1 MRWGCRPGQPRVSG
15 QCKPRVESLE
25 SGAGKWAAFNYR
37 RENWLGKGA
46 CLWDGLALRIK
57 FMALCEYKVITSG
70 KGGFA
75 SPALLEKFLND
86 LGKEDWEIIEFRTQP
101 DNPLA
106 FSGLARRPTQRDWT
120 LEDAAAAAARSEVE
134 KLRAEFEAKFKAGTS
149 SGTSGGEKAGEAAA
163 ADDNLNH
170 DDSFRRP
177 RDTERDLDPTAP
189 EDEAGGGAF
198 ELPEEEELPTF
209 FDAIRPHM
217 RRNQRGPGLSV
228 SLEYMVKKF
237 DMLEGD
243 LVGALKE
250 CGLVIPSG
258 ENDPPAYVEYDGDL
272 YWVNINRQKQ
282 LFINTREKPRPM
294 FRTVQAQRVGADA
307 VEEPA
312 AEQKFD
318 PPAKPDAPPV
328 SVPAGPELLDKLR
341 PLMRRSRGGWSG
353 SASFL
358 SRALKHTEAD
368 LNAAFAALGL
378 HLPESGSG
386 ERAAQVELGDFIYWL
401 NRDGR
406 GNLWINA
413 CEKRENESAAAAPE
427 APAVPE
433 PTREPAPAGE
443 TVSSGALAAVRLLL
457 KETKTGAVAGK
468 VDRLAEEL
476 GKSPA
481 EFLATLTGAG
491 LKVPEKAREKPL
503 FVEHAGEIFWL
514 NKNAKDEL
522 WLNAKA
528 SKFAGKNDVAG
539 SNAEKKS
546 PRTRTKKKET
556 A

>member
-1 MRWGCRPGQPRVSG
+1 MDWR
-15 QCKPRVESLE
+15 LHT
-25 SGAGKWAAFNYR
+25 
-37 RENWLGKGA
+37 
-46 CLWDGLALRIK
+46 K
-57 FMALCEYKVITSG
+57 FMALFEYKVITSG

-75 SPALLEKFLND
+75 SPVLLEKFLND

-120 LEDAAAAAARSEVE
+120 LEDAAAAAARTEVE
-134 KLRAEFEAKFKAGTS
+134 KLRAEFAAKFKAGTS
-149 SGTSGGEKAGEAAA
+149 GGSPGAEKGEEAAVD
-163 ADDNLNH
+163 DDNIKQ

-177 RDTERDLDPTAP
+177 RDTERDLDPTAT
-189 EDEAGGGAF
+189 EDEPGGGAF

-228 SLEYMVKKF
+228 SLEYLVKKF

-243 LVGALKE
+243 LAGALKE
-250 CGLVIPSG
+250 CGLAIPSA
-258 ENDPPAYVEYDGDL
+258 ENEPPAYVEYDGDL

-294 FRTVQAQRVGADA
+294 FRTVQAQRVGAGA
-307 VEEPA
+307 VEEPVS
-312 AEQKFD
+312 EQKFE
-318 PPAKPDAPPV
+318 PPAETDAPPAPV
-328 SVPAGPELLDKLR
+328 SVGPELLDKLR

-353 SASFL
+353 SISFL
-358 SRALKHTEAD
+358 ARALKHHEAD

-378 HLPESGSG
+378 RLPESGSG
-386 ERAAQVELGDFIYWL
+386 ERAAQVELGDYVYWL

-406 GNLWINA
+406 GNLWINVTG
-413 CEKRENESAAAAPE
+413 KRENEPASTANEAPVAPE
-427 APAVPE
+427 PS
-433 PTREPAPAGE
+433 REPAPVGAA
-443 TVSSGALAAVRLLL
+443 VSPGALAGVRLLL

-491 LKVPEKAREKPL
+491 LQVPEKAREKPV

-528 SKFAGKNDVAG
+528 SKFADNKDAAG
-539 SNAEKKS
+539 SDAGKKS
-546 PRTRTKKKET
+546 KRTRPKKTET
-556 A
+556 G

>member
-1 MRWGCRPGQPRVSG
+1 
-15 QCKPRVESLE
+15 
-25 SGAGKWAAFNYR
+25 
-37 RENWLGKGA
+37 
-46 CLWDGLALRIK
+46 
-57 FMALCEYKVITSG
+57 MALFEYKVITSG

-75 SPALLEKFLND
+75 SPVLLEKFLND

-120 LEDAAAAAARSEVE
+120 LEDAAAAAARTEVE
-134 KLRAEFEAKFKAGTS
+134 KLRAEFEAKFKAGVS
-149 SGTSGGEKAGEAAA
+149 SGSPGAEKGEEAAA
-163 ADDNLNH
+163 ADDNIHN

-177 RDTERDLDPTAP
+177 RDTERDLDPTAAD
-189 EDEAGGGAF
+189 DEAGGGAF

-228 SLEYMVKKF
+228 SLEFLVKKF

-250 CGLVIPSG
+250 CGLAIPSG
-258 ENDPPAYVEYDGDL
+258 ENEPPAYVEYDGDL

-294 FRTVQAQRVGADA
+294 FRTVQAQRIVADA
-307 VEEPA
+307 VEEPVT
-312 AEQKFD
+312 EQKSE
-318 PPAKPDAPPV
+318 PPARTEAPAAPV
-328 SVPAGPELLDKLR
+328 SAGPELLDKLR

-358 SRALKHTEAD
+358 SRALKHSEAD

-378 HLPESGSG
+378 RLPESGSG
-386 ERAAQVELGDFIYWL
+386 ERAAQVELGDFVYWL

-413 CEKRENESAAAAPE
+413 CEKKENEPAATATE
-427 APAVPE
+427 APAAPGPVDVAQGRP
-433 PTREPAPAGE
+433 PTAEA
-443 TVSSGALAAVRLLL
+443 VSPHALAAVRLLL

-476 GKSPA
+476 GKPPA
-481 EFLATLTGAG
+481 EFLAALTGAG
-491 LKVPEKAREKPL
+491 LKVPEKAREKPA

-528 SKFAGKNDVAG
+528 SKFADKKEAAG
-539 SNAEKKS
+539 GEAGKKS
-546 PRTRTKKKET
+546 KRPRPKQKESV
-556 A
+556 

>member
-1 MRWGCRPGQPRVSG
+1 
-15 QCKPRVESLE
+15 
-25 SGAGKWAAFNYR
+25 
-37 RENWLGKGA
+37 
-46 CLWDGLALRIK
+46 
-57 FMALCEYKVITSG
+57 MALFEYKVITSG

-75 SPALLEKFLND
+75 SPVLLEKFLND

-120 LEDAAAAAARSEVE
+120 LEDAAAAAARTEVE

-149 SGTSGGEKAGEAAA
+149 GGASGAEKPGEAVAS
-163 ADDNLNH
+163 DDNLQH

-177 RDTERDLDPTAP
+177 RDTERDLDPTATD
-189 EDEAGGGAF
+189 DEAGGAAF

-209 FDAIRPHM
+209 FEAIRPHM

-228 SLEYMVKKF
+228 SLEYLVKKF
-237 DMLEGD
+237 DMLEND

-250 CGLVIPSG
+250 CGLVIPAG
-258 ENDPPAYVEYDGDL
+258 ENEPPAYVEYDGDL
-272 YWVNINRQKQ
+272 YWVNVNRQKQ

-294 FRTVQAQRVGADA
+294 FRTVQAQRAGADA
-307 VEEPA
+307 AEEPA
-312 AEQKFD
+312 PEQRSE
-318 PPAKPDAPPV
+318 PPAKTEAPSAPV
-328 SVPAGPELLDKLR
+328 AAGPDLLDKLR

-353 SASFL
+353 SVSFL
-358 SRALKHTEAD
+358 SRALRQSEAD

-378 HLPESGSG
+378 RLPDSASG
-386 ERAAQVELGDFIYWL
+386 EKVVEVAFGDYLYWL

-406 GNLWINA
+406 GNLWINV
-413 CEKRENESAAAAPE
+413 EGKKENEPAAAAHE
-427 APAVPE
+427 TPAAPE
-433 PTREPAPAGE
+433 PPREPAPAAPAGE
-443 TVSSGALAAVRLLL
+443 AVSSGALAAVRLLL

-476 GKSPA
+476 GKPPA
-481 EFLATLTGAG
+481 EFLAALTGAG
-491 LKVPEKAREKPL
+491 LKVPEKPREKPV

-528 SKFAGKNDVAG
+528 SKFAETKAAAG
-539 SNAEKKS
+539 SEAGKRS
-546 PRTRTKKKET
+546 RPARSKKKET

>member
-1 MRWGCRPGQPRVSG
+1 
-15 QCKPRVESLE
+15 
-25 SGAGKWAAFNYR
+25 
-37 RENWLGKGA
+37 
-46 CLWDGLALRIK
+46 
-57 FMALCEYKVITSG
+57 MALFEYKVITSG

-75 SPALLEKFLND
+75 SPVLLEKFLND

-120 LEDAAAAAARSEVE
+120 LEDAAAAAARTEVE
-134 KLRAEFEAKFKAGTS
+134 KLRAEFEAKFKAGIS
-149 SGTSGGEKAGEAAA
+149 SGSSGAEKSGEAAA
-163 ADDNLNH
+163 ADDNLKH
-170 DDSFRRP
+170 DESFRRP
-177 RDTERDLDPTAP
+177 RDTERDLDPTATD
-189 EDEAGGGAF
+189 DEAGGGTF

-228 SLEYMVKKF
+228 SLEFLVKKF

-250 CGLVIPSG
+250 CGLAIPSG
-258 ENDPPAYVEYDGDL
+258 ENEPPAYVEYDGDL

-307 VEEPA
+307 VEETVP
-312 AEQKFD
+312 EQKFE
-318 PPAKPDAPPV
+318 PAARTETPAAPAPV
-328 SVPAGPELLDKLR
+328 STGPELFDKLR

-353 SASFL
+353 STSFL
-358 SRALKHTEAD
+358 SRALKHSEAD

-378 HLPESGSG
+378 RLPESGSG
-386 ERAAQVELGDFIYWL
+386 ERAAQVELGDFVYWL

-413 CEKRENESAAAAPE
+413 CEKKENEPAATAHE
-427 APAVPE
+427 APVGPE
-433 PTREPAPAGE
+433 PFDPAQGRPP
-443 TVSSGALAAVRLLL
+443 TVEAISPGALAAVRLLL

-481 EFLATLTGAG
+481 DFLATLAGAG
-491 LKVPEKAREKPL
+491 LKVPEKARAKPV

-522 WLNAKA
+522 WLNAKV
-528 SKFAGKNDVAG
+528 SKYADNNDTAG
-539 SNAEKKS
+539 SEDEKKTKR
-546 PRTRTKKKET
+546 PRPKKKEPV
-556 A
+556 

>member
-1 MRWGCRPGQPRVSG
+1 
-15 QCKPRVESLE
+15 
-25 SGAGKWAAFNYR
+25 
-37 RENWLGKGA
+37 
-46 CLWDGLALRIK
+46 
-57 FMALCEYKVITSG
+57 MALFEYKVITSG

-75 SPALLEKFLND
+75 SPVLLEKFLND

-106 FSGLARRPTQRDWT
+106 FSGLARRTTQRDWT
-120 LEDAAAAAARSEVE
+120 LEDAAAAAARTEVE
-134 KLRAEFEAKFKAGTS
+134 KLRAEFAAKFKAGTS
-149 SGTSGGEKAGEAAA
+149 GGSSGTEKGEETAAS
-163 ADDNLNH
+163 DDNIHN

-177 RDTERDLDPTAP
+177 RDTERDLDPTAT
-189 EDEAGGGAF
+189 EDEAGGGTF

-228 SLEYMVKKF
+228 SLEFLVKKF

-250 CGLVIPSG
+250 CGLVIPAG
-258 ENDPPAYVEYDGDL
+258 ENEPPAYVEYDGDL
-272 YWVNINRQKQ
+272 YWININRQRQ

-312 AEQKFD
+312 VEQKSE
-318 PPAKPDAPPV
+318 PPARTDSPAKMDAPSAPV
-328 SVPAGPELLDKLR
+328 TAGPELLDKLR
-341 PLMRRSRGGWSG
+341 PMMRRSRGGWSG
-353 SASFL
+353 SISFL
-358 SRALKHTEAD
+358 ARALKHSEAD

-378 HLPESGSG
+378 RLPESGSG
-386 ERAAQVELGDFIYWL
+386 ERAAQVELGDYVYWL

-406 GNLWINA
+406 GNLWINVA
-413 CEKRENESAAAAPE
+413 GKRENEPAVTANE
-427 APAVPE
+427 APVAP
-433 PTREPAPAGE
+433 PPSHEPAPAGAG
-443 TVSSGALAAVRLLL
+443 VSPHALAGVRLLL

-481 EFLATLTGAG
+481 EFLAILTGAG
-491 LKVPEKAREKPL
+491 LQVPEKAREKPV

-528 SKFAGKNDVAG
+528 SKFADG
-539 SNAEKKS
+539 SEGERKS
-546 PRTRTKKKET
+546 KRPRPKKKET

>member
-1 MRWGCRPGQPRVSG
+1 
-15 QCKPRVESLE
+15 
-25 SGAGKWAAFNYR
+25 
-37 RENWLGKGA
+37 
-46 CLWDGLALRIK
+46 
-57 FMALCEYKVITSG
+57 MALFEYKVITSG

-75 SPALLEKFLND
+75 SPGLLEKFLND
-86 LGKEDWEIIEFRTQP
+86 LGKEDWEIIAFRTQP

-120 LEDAAAAAARSEVE
+120 LEDAAAAAARTEVE
-134 KLRAEFEAKFKAGTS
+134 KLRAEFAAKFKAGTS
-149 SGTSGGEKAGEAAA
+149 GGSSGAEKGEEAA
-163 ADDNLNH
+163 ADDGNIKQ

-177 RDTERDLDPTAP
+177 RDTERDLDPTATD
-189 EDEAGGGAF
+189 DEAGGGAF

-228 SLEYMVKKF
+228 SLEYLVKKF

-258 ENDPPAYVEYDGDL
+258 ENEPPAYVEYDGDL

-307 VEEPA
+307 VEEPVP
-312 AEQKFD
+312 EQKFE
-318 PPAKPDAPPV
+318 PPAKTDAPSAP
-328 SVPAGPELLDKLR
+328 VPAGPELLDKLR

-353 SASFL
+353 SISFL
-358 SRALKHTEAD
+358 ARALKHSEAG
-368 LNAAFAALGL
+368 LNAAFAAFGL
-378 HLPESGSG
+378 RLPESGSG
-386 ERAAQVELGDFIYWL
+386 ERAAQVELGDYVYWL

-406 GNLWINA
+406 GNLWINVTG
-413 CEKRENESAAAAPE
+413 KRENEPASTANE
-427 APAVPE
+427 APVVPE
-433 PTREPAPAGE
+433 PSREPAPAGAD
-443 TVSSGALAAVRLLL
+443 VSPGALAGVRLLL

-476 GKSPA
+476 GKLPA

-491 LKVPEKAREKPL
+491 LRVPEKPREKPV

-528 SKFAGKNDVAG
+528 SKFADNKDAAG
-539 SNAEKKS
+539 SEAEKKS
-546 PRTRTKKKET
+546 KRTRSKKTET
-556 A
+556 G

>member
-1 MRWGCRPGQPRVSG
+1 
-15 QCKPRVESLE
+15 
-25 SGAGKWAAFNYR
+25 
-37 RENWLGKGA
+37 
-46 CLWDGLALRIK
+46 
-57 FMALCEYKVITSG
+57 MALFEYKVITSG

-75 SPALLEKFLND
+75 SPVLLEKFLND

-120 LEDAAAAAARSEVE
+120 LEDAAAAAARTEVE

-149 SGTSGGEKAGEAAA
+149 GGSSGTEKGEEAAA
-163 ADDNLNH
+163 ADDNIHN

-177 RDTERDLDPTAP
+177 RDTERDLDPTAA
-189 EDEAGGGAF
+189 EDEAGGGTF

-228 SLEYMVKKF
+228 SIEFLVKKF

-250 CGLVIPSG
+250 CGLAIPSG
-258 ENDPPAYVEYDGDL
+258 ENEPPAYVEYDGDL
-272 YWVNINRQKQ
+272 YWVNINRQRQ

-307 VEEPA
+307 VEEPVP
-312 AEQKFD
+312 EQKSE
-318 PPAKPDAPPV
+318 PPARTEAPSASAPV
-328 SVPAGPELLDKLR
+328 TAGPELLDKLR
-341 PLMRRSRGGWSG
+341 PMMRRSRGGWSG
-353 SASFL
+353 SIGFL
-358 SRALKHTEAD
+358 ARALKHSEAD

-378 HLPESGSG
+378 RLPESGSG
-386 ERAAQVELGDFIYWL
+386 ERAAQVELGDYVYWL

-406 GNLWINA
+406 GNLWINVA
-413 CEKRENESAAAAPE
+413 GKRENEPAAAPANE
-427 APAVPE
+427 TPAATP
-433 PTREPAPAGE
+433 PSREPAPTGAAVSPGVLAG
-443 TVSSGALAAVRLLL
+443 VRLLL

-491 LKVPEKAREKPL
+491 LQVPEKAREKPV

-528 SKFAGKNDVAG
+528 SKFADKDAAG
-539 SNAEKKS
+539 GEGEKKS
-546 PRTRTKKKET
+546 KRPRPKKKET

>member
-1 MRWGCRPGQPRVSG
+1 
-15 QCKPRVESLE
+15 
-25 SGAGKWAAFNYR
+25 
-37 RENWLGKGA
+37 
-46 CLWDGLALRIK
+46 
-57 FMALCEYKVITSG
+57 MALFEYKVITSG

-75 SPALLEKFLND
+75 SPVLLEKFLND

-106 FSGLARRPTQRDWT
+106 FSGLARRTTQRDWT
-120 LEDAAAAAARSEVE
+120 LEDAAAAAARTEVE
-134 KLRAEFEAKFKAGTS
+134 KLRAEFAAKFKAGTS
-149 SGTSGGEKAGEAAA
+149 GGSSGTEKGEETAAS
-163 ADDNLNH
+163 DDNIHN

-177 RDTERDLDPTAP
+177 RDTERDLDPTAT
-189 EDEAGGGAF
+189 EDEAGGGTF

-228 SLEYMVKKF
+228 SLEFLVKKF

-250 CGLVIPSG
+250 CGLVIPAG
-258 ENDPPAYVEYDGDL
+258 ENEPPAYVEYDGDL
-272 YWVNINRQKQ
+272 YWININRQRQ

-312 AEQKFD
+312 PEQKSE
-318 PPAKPDAPPV
+318 PPARVDSPAKTDVPSTPV
-328 SVPAGPELLDKLR
+328 TAGPELLDKLR
-341 PLMRRSRGGWSG
+341 PMMRRSRSGWSG
-353 SASFL
+353 SISFL
-358 SRALKHTEAD
+358 ARALKHSEAD

-378 HLPESGSG
+378 RLPESGSG
-386 ERAAQVELGDFIYWL
+386 ERAAQVELGDYLYWL

-406 GNLWINA
+406 GNLWINVSG
-413 CEKRENESAAAAPE
+413 KRENEPAAAAKETPV
-427 APAVPE
+427 APSH
-433 PTREPAPAGE
+433 EPAPAGAV
-443 TVSSGALAAVRLLL
+443 VSPHALAGVRLLL

-481 EFLATLTGAG
+481 DFLATLTGAG
-491 LKVPEKAREKPL
+491 LQVPDKAREKPV

-528 SKFAGKNDVAG
+528 SKFADG
-539 SNAEKKS
+539 SEGEKKS
-546 PRTRTKKKET
+546 KRPRPKKKET

>member
-1 MRWGCRPGQPRVSG
+1 
-15 QCKPRVESLE
+15 
-25 SGAGKWAAFNYR
+25 
-37 RENWLGKGA
+37 
-46 CLWDGLALRIK
+46 
-57 FMALCEYKVITSG
+57 MALFEYKVITSG

-75 SPALLEKFLND
+75 SPVLLEKFLND

-120 LEDAAAAAARSEVE
+120 LEDAAAAAARTEVE
-134 KLRAEFEAKFKAGTS
+134 KLRAEFEAKFKAGIS
-149 SGTSGGEKAGEAAA
+149 SGSAGAEKSEEAAA
-163 ADDNLNH
+163 ADDNLKH
-170 DDSFRRP
+170 DESFRRP
-177 RDTERDLDPTAP
+177 RDTERDLDPTATD
-189 EDEAGGGAF
+189 DEAGGGAF

-228 SLEYMVKKF
+228 SLEFLVKKF

-250 CGLVIPSG
+250 CGLAIPSG
-258 ENDPPAYVEYDGDL
+258 ENEPPAYVEYDGDL

-307 VEEPA
+307 AEEPVT
-312 AEQKFD
+312 EQKPE
-318 PPAKPDAPPV
+318 PPARTEAPAAPAPV
-328 SVPAGPELLDKLR
+328 SAGPELLDKLR

-353 SASFL
+353 STSFL
-358 SRALKHTEAD
+358 SRALKHSEAD

-378 HLPESGSG
+378 RLPESGRG
-386 ERAAQVELGDFIYWL
+386 ERAAQVELGDFVYWL

-413 CEKRENESAAAAPE
+413 CEKKENEPAATATE
-427 APAVPE
+427 APATTPE
-433 PTREPAPAGE
+433 PFDLAQGRPIDLAQGRPIDLAQGRPPTAEA
-443 TVSSGALAAVRLLL
+443 VSPGALAAVRLLL

-481 EFLATLTGAG
+481 DFLATLAGAG
-491 LKVPEKAREKPL
+491 LKVPEKAREKPV

-528 SKFAGKNDVAG
+528 SKFADKNDMAG
-539 SNAEKKS
+539 SEDEKKS
-546 PRTRTKKKET
+546 KRPRTKKKET
-556 A
+556 V

>member
-1 MRWGCRPGQPRVSG
+1 
-15 QCKPRVESLE
+15 
-25 SGAGKWAAFNYR
+25 
-37 RENWLGKGA
+37 
-46 CLWDGLALRIK
+46 
-57 FMALCEYKVITSG
+57 MALCEYKVITSG

-86 LGKEDWEIIEFRTQP
+86 LGKEDWEIIEFHTQP

-120 LEDAAAAAARSEVE
+120 LEDAAAAAARTEVE
-134 KLRAEFEAKFKAGTS
+134 KLRAEFAAKFKAGTS
-149 SGTSGGEKAGEAAA
+149 GAEKAGEGAAP
-163 ADDNLNH
+163 DDELHH
-170 DDSFRRP
+170 DESFRRP
-177 RDTERDLDPTAP
+177 RDTERDLDPTSP
-189 EDEAGGGAF
+189 DDEAGGGAF

-209 FDAIRPHM
+209 FEAIRPHM

-228 SLEYMVKKF
+228 SIEYLFKKF

-250 CGLVIPSG
+250 CGLSIPSA
-258 ENDPPAYVEYDGDL
+258 ENEPPAYVEYDGDL
-272 YWVNINRQKQ
+272 YWININRQKQ

-307 VEEPA
+307 AEEMPA
-312 AEQKFD
+312 PEQKFEA
-318 PPAKPDAPPV
+318 PAKTAAPPV

-341 PLMRRSRGGWSG
+341 PMMRRSRGGWSG
-353 SASFL
+353 SVSFL
-358 SRALKHTEAD
+358 SRALKYSEAD

-386 ERAAQVELGDFIYWL
+386 ERAAQVAFGDYIYWL

-406 GNLWINA
+406 GNLWINVN
-413 CEKRENESAAAAPE
+413 EKRENDPAPAANE
-427 APAVPE
+427 VPAVPE
-433 PTREPAPAGE
+433 PPREPAPAGE
-443 TVSSGALAAVRLLL
+443 AVSSSILAAVRLLL

-476 GKSPA
+476 GKTAA
-481 EFLATLTGAG
+481 EFLAVLTGTG
-491 LKVPEKAREKPL
+491 LKVPEKSREKPL

-528 SKFAGKNDVAG
+528 SKFAGEKNTDGGEAG
-539 SNAEKKS
+539 KKFKR
-546 PRTRTKKKET
+546 PRSKKTET

>member
-1 MRWGCRPGQPRVSG
+1 
-15 QCKPRVESLE
+15 
-25 SGAGKWAAFNYR
+25 
-37 RENWLGKGA
+37 
-46 CLWDGLALRIK
+46 
-57 FMALCEYKVITSG
+57 MALFEYKVITSG

-75 SPALLEKFLND
+75 SPVLLEKFLND

-120 LEDAAAAAARSEVE
+120 LEDAAAAAARTEVE
-134 KLRAEFEAKFKAGTS
+134 KLRAEFAAKFKAATS
-149 SGTSGGEKAGEAAA
+149 SGTAGAEKGESAAA
-163 ADDNLNH
+163 ADDNIQQ

-228 SLEYMVKKF
+228 SLEFLVKKF

-258 ENDPPAYVEYDGDL
+258 ENEPPAYVEYDGDL
-272 YWVNINRQKQ
+272 YWVNINRQRQ

-307 VEEPA
+307 VEEPVP
-312 AEQKFD
+312 EQKFE
-318 PPAKPDAPPV
+318 PPAKTEVRSAPVQSAPVPSAPV
-328 SVPAGPELLDKLR
+328 SAGPELLDKLR

-353 SASFL
+353 SISFL
-358 SRALKHTEAD
+358 SRALRHSEAD

-386 ERAAQVELGDFIYWL
+386 ERAAQVELGDYVYWL

-406 GNLWINA
+406 GNLWINVSG
-413 CEKRENESAAAAPE
+413 KRENEPVAAANEVPVPPPPPAPS
-427 APAVPE
+427 
-433 PTREPAPAGE
+433 REPAPAGE
-443 TVSSGALAAVRLLL
+443 AVSPGALAGVRLLL

-476 GKSPA
+476 GKSPGD
-481 EFLATLTGAG
+481 FLATLTGAG
-491 LKVPEKAREKPL
+491 LQVPEKAREKPV

-528 SKFAGKNDVAG
+528 SKFADKKNEG
-539 SNAEKKS
+539 EKKS
-546 PRTRTKKKET
+546 KPTRSKKKET
-556 A
+556 V

>member
-1 MRWGCRPGQPRVSG
+1 
-15 QCKPRVESLE
+15 
-25 SGAGKWAAFNYR
+25 
-37 RENWLGKGA
+37 
-46 CLWDGLALRIK
+46 
-57 FMALCEYKVITSG
+57 MALFEYKVITSG

-75 SPALLEKFLND
+75 SPVLLEKFLND

-101 DNPLA
+101 ENPLA

-120 LEDAAAAAARSEVE
+120 LEDAAAAAARTEVE
-134 KLRAEFEAKFKAGTS
+134 KLRAEFAAKFKAGTS
-149 SGTSGGEKAGEAAA
+149 GGASGAEKGEEAAA
-163 ADDNLNH
+163 NDDNIH
-170 DDSFRRP
+170 QDDSFRRP
-177 RDTERDLDPTAP
+177 RDTERDLDPTATD
-189 EDEAGGGAF
+189 DEAGGGTF

-228 SLEYMVKKF
+228 SLEYLVKKF

-250 CGLVIPSG
+250 CGLVIPSA
-258 ENDPPAYVEYDGDL
+258 ENEPPAYVEYDSDL
-272 YWVNINRQKQ
+272 YWVNTNRQKQ
-282 LFINTREKPRPM
+282 FFINTREKPRPM

-307 VEEPA
+307 VEEAPV
-312 AEQKFD
+312 AELKFQ
-318 PPAKPDAPPV
+318 PPAKAEAPSGSAPV
-328 SVPAGPELLDKLR
+328 AVPAGPELLDKLR

-353 SASFL
+353 STSFL
-358 SRALKHTEAD
+358 SRALKHSEAE
-368 LNAAFAALGL
+368 LNAAFASLGL
-378 HLPESGSG
+378 RLPESGSG
-386 ERAAQVELGDFIYWL
+386 ERAAQVELGDFVYWL

-413 CEKRENESAAAAPE
+413 CEKKENEPAATAEQAPVAPTAPSRE
-427 APAVPE
+427 SVPAV
-433 PTREPAPAGE
+433 AA
-443 TVSSGALAAVRLLL
+443 VSPGALAGVRLLL

-476 GKSPA
+476 GKSPG

-491 LKVPEKAREKPL
+491 LQVPEKAREKPV

-528 SKFAGKNDVAG
+528 SKFADKNDAAG
-539 SNAEKKS
+539 SDDEKKS
-546 PRTRTKKKET
+546 KRPRSKKKET